1 MNPLEETRM
10 YILAQL
16 FWLGTGTS
24 IKSGGV
30 KLVLHTQTTLLIE
43 MMLTCKCISRVNKMP
58 MLSYDWVV
66 PVFVKTAT

>member
-30 KLVLHTQTTLLIE
+30 KLVLHPQTTLLIE
-43 MMLTCKCISRVNKMP
+43 MMRTCKCISRVNKMS

-66 PVFVKTAT
+66 SVFVKTAV